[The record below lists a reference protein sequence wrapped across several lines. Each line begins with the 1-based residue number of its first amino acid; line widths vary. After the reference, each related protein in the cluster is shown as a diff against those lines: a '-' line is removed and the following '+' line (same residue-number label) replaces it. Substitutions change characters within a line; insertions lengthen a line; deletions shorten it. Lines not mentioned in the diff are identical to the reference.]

1 MSRPRESLALT
12 GRAFR
17 VHFAA
22 DADPGRG
29 VFTGRVEHLRSGDA
43 SHLAT
48 VQELVTFVE
57 FWLTRQRFEST
68 DRDRLVRPSR
78 G

>member
-29 VFTGRVEHLRSGDA
+29 VLSGRVEHLRSGDA
-43 SHLAT
+43 SHFTT
-48 VQELVTFVE
+48 VEELLTFVE
-57 FWLTRQRFEST
+57 FWLGRQRFDVT
-68 DRDRLVRPSR
+68 DRDRLIRQSR

>member
-1 MSRPRESLALT
+1 VSRPRESLALT

-29 VFTGRVEHLRSGDA
+29 VFSGRVEHLRSGDA
-43 SHLAT
+43 SHFTT
-48 VQELVTFVE
+48 VQELLTFVE
-57 FWLTRQRFEST
+57 FWLARQRLELT
-68 DRDRLVRPSR
+68 DRDRRIGQSR

>member
-22 DADPGRG
+22 DADPGCG

-43 SHLAT
+43 SHFTT

-57 FWLTRQRFEST
+57 FWLTRQRFDST
-68 DRDRLVRPSR
+68 DRDRLVRHSR